1 MDFFTPVLI
10 TGTRA
15 ALEPLTLRHLNDLAI
30 AGADETIWRWLP
42 TAHHQPGSMR
52 SFIESALAAQWRRAA
67 LPFATI
73 DLPSGKAIGSTR
85 YHQIDTEHRRVGI
98 GGAWIGKGPQTSR
111 GHSEAERAQTSD
123 AIAVLDGRRARA

>member
-10 TGTRA
+10 TGTRV

-52 SFIESALAAQWRRAA
+52 SFIESALAAQRRRAA

-73 DLPSGKAIGSTR
+73 DLPSGKAIWSTR
-85 YHQIDTEHRRVGI
+85 YHQIDTEHRRVGS
-98 GGAWIGKGPQTSR
+98 GVTGIGKAHP
-111 GHSEAERAQTSD
+111 HSP
-123 AIAVLDGRRARA
+123 LH